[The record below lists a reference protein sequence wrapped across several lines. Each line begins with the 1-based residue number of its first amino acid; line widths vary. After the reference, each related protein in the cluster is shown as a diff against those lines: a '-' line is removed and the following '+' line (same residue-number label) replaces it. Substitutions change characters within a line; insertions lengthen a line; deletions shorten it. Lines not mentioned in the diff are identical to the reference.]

1 MCHPSGW
8 HVRRHCYARRNGT
21 LSAFLHRPLS
31 RPQPHAWLGT
41 AGRAARQDALNYM
54 KGGFRMAIYH
64 YSEKPVKRSAGSSAV
79 RSAGYI
85 EKERIRDERTRQTVR
100 YDAHR
105 DEVIFSRTR
114 VPEGCPYDTTSALWN
129 AVEAHETSQNA
140 VVGQRVDIALP
151 HELSRVQQIALADA
165 WADTVLA
172 SGRGVTYAIHDPKR
186 DGHNIHIDAIM
197 TPRPWDATR
206 GTWGAK
212 SRMETVMK
220 NGKPVLNDKRG
231 KGKHKYKRKCIN
243 LDDKD
248 HLQARRKAWEKLAN
262 DALCNA
268 HIPERIDHRSLQEQ
282 RANALKKHDFQ
293 RAELLDR
300 VPQIHVG
307 WNSQAHERKEINN
320 EIKRRNN
327 KFVSCV
333 KREDDL
339 QSRQRRLQ
347 GKISVTQSEIRAWRR
362 DQKIKNEHK
371 HMFESAP
378 DARKIRATRAATARR
393 YGCPSQDARAVG
405 RFARAGQAGGQPVQI
420 LVGTRKELQTAFPQ
434 ISTAQWR
441 RMITRQ
447 LQRENPHMSAN
458 DATVACDDLARRRVM
473 YIVDKGGKKAA
484 LAAGEVSFVAVR
496 ACAESLRAV
505 GKLVGMIPVVG
516 KPLQAAC
523 SLPAQAVG
531 RADRVRGQ
539 LQQLHQRYEERKKRE
554 DEKKKQAVKRAVK
567 TMKGQSGGRGQQ
579 PQQQGHPPQQDR
591 TDPRAVGARIRT
603 DGDDQ
608 GLRNWD
614 LMDELTKDQEKQ
626 REIWKDI

>member
-1 MCHPSGW
+1 
-8 HVRRHCYARRNGT
+8 
-21 LSAFLHRPLS
+21 
-31 RPQPHAWLGT
+31 
-41 AGRAARQDALNYM
+41 
-54 KGGFRMAIYH
+54 MAIYH
-64 YSEKPVKRSAGSSAV
+64 YSEKPVKRSTGSSAV

-105 DEVIFSRTR
+105 DEVIYSRTR
-114 VPEGCPYDTTSALWN
+114 VPAGCPYDMTSTLWN
-129 AVEAHETSQNA
+129 AVEAHEKSQNA

-151 HELSRVQQIALADA
+151 HELSRAQQIALADA

-172 SGRGVTYAIHDPKR
+172 SGRGVTYAIHDPKQ

-220 NGKPVLNDKRG
+220 DGKPVLNNVRG

-243 LDDKD
+243 LDDKE
-248 HLQARRKAWEKLAN
+248 HLQARRKTWEKLAN

-268 HIPERIDHRSLQEQ
+268 RIPERIDSRSLQEQ
-282 RANALKKHDFQ
+282 RADALKKHDFQ
-293 RAELLDR
+293 QAEILDR

-307 WNSQAHERKEINN
+307 WNNKAHERKEINN
-320 EIKRRNN
+320 EIKAKNN
-327 KFVSCV
+327 KFISCT
-333 KREDDL
+333 KKEFDL
-339 QSRQRRLQ
+339 QSKQRKLQ
-347 GKISVTQSEIRAWRR
+347 GKVTVTQSEIRAWRR
-362 DQKIKNEHK
+362 DQKIKREHK
-371 HMFESAP
+371 RMFERTP
-378 DARKIRATRAATARR
+378 DARKIRQTRNATARR
-393 YGCPSQDARAVG
+393 YGCPSQDAAAVG

-420 LVGTRKELQTAFPQ
+420 LVGTRKELQAAFPQ
-434 ISTAQWR
+434 LTTVQWR

-458 DATVACDDLARRRVM
+458 DVTVACDDLAKRRIM
-473 YIVDKGGKKAA
+473 YIVDRGGKRAA
-484 LAAGEVSFVAVR
+484 MAAGEIGFVAVR
-496 ACAESLRAV
+496 ACADSLRAV
-505 GKLVGMIPVVG
+505 GRLVGALPIVG

-539 LQQLHQRYEERKKRE
+539 LQTLHQRYEDRKRK
-554 DEKKKQAVKRAVK
+554 EKQQLEKVTKRAAK
-567 TMKGQSGGRGQQ
+567 AIKGQGQGGAQ
-579 PQQQGHPPQQDR
+579 PQQQTRPPRQDH

-608 GLRNWD
+608 SLRNWD
-614 LMDELTKDQEKQ
+614 LMSELDKDREKQ
-626 REIWKDI
+626 RRIWQDI